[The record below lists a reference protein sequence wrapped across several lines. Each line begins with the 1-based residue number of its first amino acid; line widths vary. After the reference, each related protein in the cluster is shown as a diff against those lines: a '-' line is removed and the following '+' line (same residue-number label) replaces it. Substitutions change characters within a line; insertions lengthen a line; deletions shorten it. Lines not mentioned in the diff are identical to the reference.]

1 VTPMQIEGMIDRIC
15 GLFPTTQIGRNTV
28 KNAWVVDDFL
38 LAADLEDSRKA
49 LDWIK
54 LNSEKFPSSL
64 REMHNII
71 RKVQGKHEIKSEISC
86 DVCDGTLW
94 DNGVRYS
101 GGDNPQQITQQPT
114 TMFMG
119 RQYKVVHPCPN
130 CRGKDWRPPDT
141 N

>member
-1 VTPMQIEGMIDRIC
+1 MTPMQIEGMIDRIC

-71 RKVQGKHEIKSEISC
+71 RKVQGKSDIQSKIQC
-86 DVCDGTLW
+86 DICNGSLW
-94 DNGVRYS
+94 DEGITYS
-101 GGDNPQQITQQPT
+101 SDGRQLTQQYT
-114 TMFMG
+114 VSFMG
-119 RQYKVVHPCPN
+119 NTYKAVRPCPV
-130 CRGKDWRPPDT
+130 CRGENWRPPD
-141 N
+141 NR